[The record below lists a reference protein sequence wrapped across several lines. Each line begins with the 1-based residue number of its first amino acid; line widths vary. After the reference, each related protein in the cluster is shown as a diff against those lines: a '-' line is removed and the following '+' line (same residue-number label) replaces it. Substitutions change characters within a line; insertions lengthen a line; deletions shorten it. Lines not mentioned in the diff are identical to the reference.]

1 MLAKTIALTLLIFVG
16 LGFGLYR
23 GLIWVGTEMSW
34 RSDGYIEAVGAAL
47 LALLMAWLLFRVVA
61 LAVLQVF
68 ADEIVAAVE
77 QKHYPQAAKT
87 AKALPLPR
95 DLANSL
101 KGAGRALFYNALAL
115 PVAGLLLFTAIG
127 PAVVFLLVN
136 AVLLGRELTDMA
148 WLRQCEG
155 DIGGNP
161 VPSANRVMLGGAVAG
176 LRLLPFVNLVA
187 PVIGAAAGN
196 HVMHSAKSARAKKD
210 ENRA

>member
-1 MLAKTIALTLLIFVG
+1 MLA
-16 LGFGLYR
+16 
-23 GLIWVGTEMSW
+23 WV
-34 RSDGYIEAVGAAL
+34 
-47 LALLMAWLLFRVVA
+47 MAGVLFRVVA
-61 LAVLQVF
+61 LAVLQEF
-68 ADEIVAAVE
+68 ADELVAAVE

-101 KGAGRALFYNALAL
+101 KGAGRALFSNALAL

-136 AVLLGRELTDMA
+136 AVLLGRELPAMA

-176 LRLLPFVNLVA
+176 MMLLPFVNLVA
-187 PVIGAAAGN
+187 RLSGAAAGT
-196 HVMHSAKSARAKKD
+196 HVMHSAKSGRAKKD